1 MNANHVTLAGF
12 TTGPAELRF
21 TEKGRAITTLT
32 IAYNRK
38 PMKEGEKGAVDFVE
52 VKVWGKHAEAVAE
65 ACDAKGVPLIVTGPI
80 RQDRWEKNGQKQ
92 SRLTVEA
99 YLVARQ
105 ILAERTGNTQPEG
118 PE

>member
-12 TTGPAELRF
+12 TTGPAELKF
-21 TEKGRAITTLT
+21 TEKGRAITTLM

-38 PMKEGEKGAVDFVE
+38 PMKEGEKGAVDFIE
-52 VKVWGKHAEAVAE
+52 VKVWGKNAEAVAE

-105 ILAERTGNTQPEG
+105 ILAERTNSQPEG
-118 PE
+118 GE

>member
-1 MNANHVTLAGF
+1 MNANHATLAGF
-12 TTGPAELRF
+12 TTGPAELKY

-38 PMKEGEKGAVDFVE
+38 PMKEGEKGAVDFIE
-52 VKVWGKHAEAVAE
+52 VKVWGKNAEAVAE

-80 RQDRWEKNGQKQ
+80 RQDRWEKDGKKQ

-105 ILAERTGNTQPEG
+105 ILAERTNSQPEG
-118 PE
+118 GE